1 MTCSSWDL
9 NSELFA
15 EVTTPLG
22 LLSVGSQRATIASV
36 DVGLPV
42 QNIEWQYR
50 FDTAGDR
57 FNIDD
62 ASAELLGGNIAIPEF
77 EYRADRDQNELAV
90 VIDNL
95 DLASIVE
102 LADYPGLVVEGRI
115 SGYLPLQLRGDIILI
130 EAGLVAALQPGGAI
144 QYTPAN
150 PIPSSNPSIQLVNDA
165 LSNYQFTTMNTD
177 VFYDGIGDL
186 RLVVQLR
193 GTNPDM
199 NNGQG
204 INLNVNITDNIPTLM
219 RSLQA
224 SRIITD
230 ALEQSLGNQ

>member
-1 MTCSSWDL
+1 
-9 NSELFA
+9 
-15 EVTTPLG
+15 
-22 LLSVGSQRATIASV
+22 
-36 DVGLPV
+36 V

>member
-1 MTCSSWDL
+1 M
-9 NSELFA
+9 
-15 EVTTPLG
+15 
-22 LLSVGSQRATIASV
+22 
-36 DVGLPV
+36 
-42 QNIEWQYR
+42 
-50 FDTAGDR
+50 
-57 FNIDD
+57 
-62 ASAELLGGNIAIPEF
+62 
-77 EYRADRDQNELAV
+77 
-90 VIDNL
+90 
-95 DLASIVE
+95 
-102 LADYPGLVVEGRI
+102 VEGRI

-144 QYTPAN
+144 QYTSAN

>member
-1 MTCSSWDL
+1 
-9 NSELFA
+9 
-15 EVTTPLG
+15 
-22 LLSVGSQRATIASV
+22 
-36 DVGLPV
+36 
-42 QNIEWQYR
+42 
-50 FDTAGDR
+50 
-57 FNIDD
+57 
-62 ASAELLGGNIAIPEF
+62 
-77 EYRADRDQNELAV
+77 
-90 VIDNL
+90 
-95 DLASIVE
+95 VE

-177 VFYDGIGDL
+177 VFYDEIGDL
-186 RLVVQLR
+186 RLAVQLR

>member
-1 MTCSSWDL
+1 
-9 NSELFA
+9 
-15 EVTTPLG
+15 
-22 LLSVGSQRATIASV
+22 
-36 DVGLPV
+36 V

-144 QYTPAN
+144 QYTSAN

-177 VFYDGIGDL
+177 VFYDEIGDL